1 MIEKDEKWV
10 LNYLVSGKGTIPYQM
25 ITDFDSLKRN
35 ISEEFFSYED
45 FYSDLKEKNISKE
58 EYENV
63 KNFFKILKLKTLSDL
78 NRIYNFQDT
87 AILCEIFEERS
98 LLCQKL
104 FKYNA
109 KKCNSAS
116 SFSGC
121 VQRLKSKCLIA
132 LPTDA
137 ESIKVFEKTV
147 MGGYSCVNTRVAFDT
162 DLFLKNTKNEKVI
175 FKTANG
181 ELKRISSNIIKMD
194 ENSQYGIA
202 MTRPL
207 PCSCIKLQKKY
218 LVLKK

>member
-1 MIEKDEKWV
+1 MPNFFERKKLIFLIEKDEKWV
-10 LNYLVSGKGTIPYQM
+10 LNYLVSGKGTIPY
-25 ITDFDSLKRN
+25 SLKRN
-35 ISEEFFSYED
+35 ISEE
-45 FYSDLKEKNISKE
+45 

-63 KNFFKILKLKTLSDL
+63 KKFCKILKLKTLGDL
-78 NRIYNFQDT
+78 NRTYNFQDT

-121 VQRLKSKCLIA
+121 VQRLKSKCSIA
-132 LPTDA
+132 LPKDA
-137 ESIKVFEKTV
+137 ESVKVFEKTV
-147 MGGYSCVNTRVAFDT
+147 MGGYSCVHTRVAFDT

-181 ELKRISSNIIKMD
+181 ELESLSSNIIKMD
-194 ENSQYGIA
+194 ENSQYEIA
-202 MTRPL
+202 MTRSL
-207 PCSCIKLQKKY
+207 PYVCIKLPKKY